1 MKKLHHLSDDWQNM
15 NNTLLKNCPPIILA
29 SISPRRK
36 SLLELIDFKFDVIS
50 SSVHED
56 FNIELAPIDFAKH
69 YANLKALDVAQK
81 YADHLVIGADTI
93 VVLDNEIIGKP
104 IDEDDSKAMLRKLSG
119 RTHTVIT
126 GVSLIWQ
133 EKNIVDT
140 FNEETKVTFQK
151 LTDEQIEYYVDNYRP
166 LDKAGSYGI
175 QDWFAVCVKKI
186 DGCFY
191 NVMGFPLSNFYSHFT
206 KIINGINT

>member
-1 MKKLHHLSDDWQNM
+1 M

-29 SISPRRK
+29 SNSPRRK
-36 SLLELIDFKFDVIS
+36 SLLELIDLKFDVIP

-56 FNIELAPIDFAKH
+56 FNINLKPIDFAKH
-69 YANLKALDVAQK
+69 YANLKTLDVANK
-81 YADHLVIGADTI
+81 YPEHLVIGADTI
-93 VVLDNEIIGKP
+93 VVLDEEIIGKP
-104 IDEDDSKAMLRKLSG
+104 KDENNSKEMLRKLSG

-126 GVSLIWQ
+126 GVSLVWQ
-133 EKNIVDT
+133 KHNIVDT
-140 FNEETKVTFQK
+140 FNEETKVTFQN
-151 LTDEQIEYYVDNYRP
+151 LTDEQIKFYIENYHP

-191 NVMGFPLSNFYSHFT
+191 NVMGMPLSKFYNHFT
-206 KIINGINT
+206 KIINGINK

>member
-29 SISPRRK
+29 SNSPRRK

-56 FNIELAPIDFAKH
+56 FDIDLKPTDFAQH
-69 YANLKALDVAQK
+69 YAKLKALDVAK
-81 YADHLVIGADTI
+81 SNPNSLVIGADTI
-93 VVLDNEIIGKP
+93 VVLDDEIIGKP
-104 IDEDDSKAMLRKLSG
+104 IDENDSKSMLRKLSG
-119 RTHTVIT
+119 RTHTVVT

-133 EKNIVDT
+133 EKNIEDT
-140 FNEETKVTFQK
+140 FFEKTKVTFLN
-151 LTDEQIEYYVDNYRP
+151 LTDEQIQYYINNYQP
-166 LDKAGSYGI
+166 FDKAGSYGI

-191 NVMGFPLSNFYSHFT
+191 NVMGFPLSNRLL
-206 KIINGINT
+206 